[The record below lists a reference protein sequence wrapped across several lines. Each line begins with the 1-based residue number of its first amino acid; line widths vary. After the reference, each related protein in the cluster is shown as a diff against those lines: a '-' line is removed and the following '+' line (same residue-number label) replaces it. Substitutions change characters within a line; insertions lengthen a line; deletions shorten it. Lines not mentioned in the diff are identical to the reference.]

1 MPTKHR
7 RRAITETPPVQAALE
22 ELQNAMGD
30 ERIELGELV
39 VLGADTKLAALRA
52 ERDGGKELRRRLADR
67 VRSRQLPVSPEA
79 ADEVRASGWV
89 RQ

>member
-22 ELQNAMGD
+22 ELQNELGSD
-30 ERIELGELV
+30 RIELGELV
-39 VLGADTKLAALRA
+39 VLGADAKLAALRA
-52 ERDGGKELRRRLADR
+52 ERDGGAELRRRLADR
-67 VRSRQLPVSPEA
+67 VRSRELPVSREA
-79 ADEVRASGWV
+79 AEEVRTSGWA